1 MAIDT
6 GIGIGLPKLNNLGTF
21 DENVTTTQQ
30 APLGQTLLQPADSL
44 ENVGERVWIY
54 VQVTQASTATPPTE
68 GQVVVRSS
76 FKSYKDV
83 TIGAATDDVSQAVGV
98 AQLNWPTYADFTPAA
113 TELYGWV
120 QMKGHA
126 FCKGSGIVVGDNN
139 KGIKLAASGVV
150 DHTAAITERNFG
162 VIVTAAPGGNAFCQ
176 INCNG

>member
-44 ENVGERVWIY
+44 GNGERVWIY
-54 VQVTQASTATPPTE
+54 VKVKQTSTATPPTK
-68 GQVVVRSS
+68 GQVVVRSTTD
-76 FKSYKDV
+76 SYKNV

-120 QMKGHA
+120 QMKGTA
-126 FCKGSGIVVGDNN
+126 FCKGNGLVALDNN
-139 KGIKLAASGVV
+139 KGIKLAASGEV

-162 VIVTAAPGGNAFCQ
+162 VIIAAAPGGDAFCQ